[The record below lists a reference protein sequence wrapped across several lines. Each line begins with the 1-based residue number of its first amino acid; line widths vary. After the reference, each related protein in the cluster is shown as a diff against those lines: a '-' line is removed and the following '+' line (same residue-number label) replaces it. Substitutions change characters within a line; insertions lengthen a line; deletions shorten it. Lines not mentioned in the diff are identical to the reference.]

1 MADWTCFPQS
11 LYTKVASFLDLNAWT
26 LLSGY
31 TPRRDL

>member
-1 MADWTCFPQS
+1 
-11 LYTKVASFLDLNAWT
+11 LDPFSPVLVPKSGQFSGFDDLDT